1 MTSAPQFVRFTAPFW
16 FGLEGYHDEL
26 GEVEIEVD
34 DAGCQ
39 TLTHVPEPATDVPYV
54 GVVHTGSVLPVTGFD
69 ERSGTVTVRLPA
81 PWNEEQDGLPFEP
94 DIIVAADG
102 QDEPPR
108 IEEVSA
114 TRARELFP
122 DDFHPLTQDD
132 LDRWAA
138 EEG

>member
-16 FGLEGYHDEL
+16 FGLQGYLDEL
-26 GEVEIEVD
+26 SEVEIEYGD
-34 DAGCQ
+34 DGRQ
-39 TLTHVPEPATDVPYV
+39 TLVHVPEPATDVPYV
-54 GVVHTGSVLPVTGFD
+54 GVVHTGSVLPVSSFD
-69 ERSGTVTVRLPA
+69 EARSLVAVRLPA
-81 PWNEEQDGLPFEP
+81 PWNEVQDGLPFEP

-102 QDEPPR
+102 QGEAPQ
-108 IEEVSA
+108 IEEVSV

-122 DDFHPLTQDD
+122 DDFQPLTQDD